1 MDYESFKD
9 ELQNL
14 GPELNENYQ
23 LVIIKT
29 LVENGLEE
37 PGLSEGLSK
46 DDIKKE
52 LEFYNEDK
60 NSVSDIGFE
69 KLEDKKLI
77 KKNGD
82 KYTLE
87 LEGIT
92 KDAWSKALD
101 LVCICNKKIYFRTT
115 NGFEPMKI
123 NPSYILI

>member
-29 LVENGLEE
+29 LVENGLEKSK
-37 PGLSEGLSK
+37 LSEGLSK

-60 NSVSDIGFE
+60 ESVSDIGFGI
-69 KLEDKKLI
+69 LENKKLI

-92 KDAWSKALD
+92 
-101 LVCICNKKIYFRTT
+101 
-115 NGFEPMKI
+115 
-123 NPSYILI
+123 

>member
-52 LEFYNEDK
+52 LK
-60 NSVSDIGFE
+60 NS
-69 KLEDKKLI
+69 
-77 KKNGD
+77 
-82 KYTLE
+82 
-87 LEGIT
+87 
-92 KDAWSKALD
+92 
-101 LVCICNKKIYFRTT
+101 KIQ
-115 NGFEPMKI
+115 
-123 NPSYILI
+123 ILIFY